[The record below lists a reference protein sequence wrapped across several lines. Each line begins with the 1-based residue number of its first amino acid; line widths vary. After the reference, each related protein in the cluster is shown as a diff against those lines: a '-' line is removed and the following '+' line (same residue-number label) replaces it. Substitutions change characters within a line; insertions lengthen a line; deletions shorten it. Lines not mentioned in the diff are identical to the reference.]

1 MKIHISGVCG
11 TATASLAGLLKAKGH
26 QVTGSDQDVY
36 PPMSDELFRMGVPVS
51 SPYAESNIPAD
62 AELVV
67 IGNALSRG
75 NPEVEAVLDAK
86 RRYTSQ
92 AALLADEFL
101 RDRTSIVV
109 AGTHGKT
116 TTTSML
122 AHVLKHAGFDPSFL
136 IGGVSLDLG
145 TSYGLG
151 SGRHFVVEGDEYDTA
166 FFDKR
171 PKFVHYLP
179 DVAVIGNLEFDHADI
194 YADLAAVQLAFTRL
208 MSVIP
213 RRGLLIAGIESPGLA
228 LILGRAKSRV
238 ATFAL
243 GETAGA
249 SWQARGVVLSAAG
262 AGFDVFHDGECHGR
276 IAMSAS
282 GNHNVR
288 NALAA
293 TIAALEAG
301 VPFERIVAAF
311 AAFRGVKRRLEV
323 RGEVRGITVYDDFAH
338 HPTAVRETIAALR
351 SRIGPAERVV
361 TIFEPR
367 SYTSPDEGLRD
378 GLRARLRDRR
388 RSRDLGRPPARKGSG
403 GPEDQ
408 RGDSGGLDQ
417 PGRGAGAL
425 HPHGRRDRERPPGP
439 ASSRRP
445 CPGAL
450 ERGLR
455 RHSREAPDRPALLI
469 LNSLTAQPP
478 SNCGMTVAIKSVGD
492 RPRAD

>member
-26 QVTGSDQDVY
+26 EVTGSDQDVY
-36 PPMSDELFRMGVPVS
+36 PPMSDELARMGVPVA
-51 SPYAESNIPAD
+51 SPYAEANIPED

-67 IGNALSRG
+67 IANALSRG

-101 RDRTSIVV
+101 RDRVSLVV

-122 AHVLKHAGFDPSFL
+122 THVLRHAGFDPSFL

-145 TSYGLG
+145 QSYGLG

-179 DVAVIGNLEFDHADI
+179 DIAIIGNLEFDHADI

-213 RRGLLIAGIESPGLA
+213 RRGLLIAGIESPA
-228 LILGRAKSRV
+228 LVDILGRAKSRV

-243 GETAGA
+243 GDGAEA
-249 SWQARGVVLSAAG
+249 SWRAREVVLSPEGAA
-262 AGFDVFHDGECHGR
+262 FDVFHDGERLGR
-276 IAMSAS
+276 IVMSAS

-301 VPFERIVAAF
+301 VPFGGIAAAF
-311 AAFRGVKRRLEV
+311 AAFRGVKRRLEL
-323 RGEVRGITVYDDFAH
+323 RGEVRGVRVYDDFAH
-338 HPTAVRETIAALR
+338 HPTAVRETVAALR
-351 SRIGPAERVV
+351 SRVPPGERVV
-361 TIFEPR
+361 TIFEPW
-367 SYTSPDEGLRD
+367 SYTSRTKLFEMDFARAFATADEVVISAAHLPGKVPEAQRISEETLVASINRE
-378 GLRARLRDRR
+378 GGRARFI
-388 RSRDLGRPPARKGSG
+388 RSVDEIVADLAGR
-403 GPEDQ
+403 
-408 RGDSGGLDQ
+408 L
-417 PGRGAGAL
+417 
-425 HPHGRRDRERPPGP
+425 
-439 ASSRRP
+439 
-445 CPGAL
+445 
-450 ERGLR
+450 
-455 RHSREAPDRPALLI
+455 
-469 LNSLTAQPP
+469 
-478 SNCGMTVAIKSVGD
+478 
-492 RPRAD
+492 RPRDHVLVLSNGGFGGIHEKLLAALRS

>member
-26 QVTGSDQDVY
+26 EVTGSDQDVY
-36 PPMSDELFRMGVPVS
+36 PPMSDELARMGVPVS
-51 SPYAESNIPAD
+51 SPYGEKNIPED

-122 AHVLKHAGFDPSFL
+122 THVLKHAGFEPSFL

-179 DVAVIGNLEFDHADI
+179 DIAIIGNLEFDHADI

-213 RRGLLIAGIESPGLA
+213 RRGLLIAGIESPA
-228 LILGRAKSRV
+228 LVDILSRAKSRV

-243 GETAGA
+243 GEVAGA
-249 SWQARGVVLSAAG
+249 SWQARAVVLSAEG
-262 AGFDVFHDGECHGR
+262 AQFDVFHDGARLGR

-293 TIAALEAG
+293 AVAALEAG
-301 VPFERIVAAF
+301 VPFDRIAPAF
-311 AAFRGVKRRLEV
+311 AAFRGVKRRLEI
-323 RGEVRGITVYDDFAH
+323 RGEVRGISVYDDFAH

-351 SRIGPAERVV
+351 SRIGAGERVV

-367 SYTSPDEGLRD
+367 SYTSRTKVFELDFARAFATADEVVISAAHLPGKVPEAQRISEETLVASINRE
-378 GLRARLRDRR
+378 GGRARLIRTVDEIVADLSGRLR
-388 RSRDLGRPPARKGSG
+388 AGDHVLVLSNGGFGGIHEKLLNALRS
-403 GPEDQ
+403 
-408 RGDSGGLDQ
+408 
-417 PGRGAGAL
+417 
-425 HPHGRRDRERPPGP
+425 
-439 ASSRRP
+439 
-445 CPGAL
+445 
-450 ERGLR
+450 
-455 RHSREAPDRPALLI
+455 
-469 LNSLTAQPP
+469 
-478 SNCGMTVAIKSVGD
+478 
-492 RPRAD
+492 